1 MVTGRAIE
9 GATTRHVPVLLGEV
23 LVQLRAATGG
33 RFLDCTLGG
42 AGHTQ
47 AILDANKE
55 NTVLACDR
63 DRRALQRAKARLAT
77 YGDRVQLVHSPFS
90 KVAEVAGEEPFDGML
105 ADLGVSTDQ
114 LWEERGFSFADE
126 APLDMRMDEG
136 ADLTALEVINQT
148 TERELFTLLRQGGVG
163 KEAKA
168 VAQAIVRSRPVS
180 STKALSDLVVRAAA
194 PYRGKKE
201 SHPATVVFQAIRMAV
216 NSELSEIDALMTSA
230 PRLVRNGG
238 RLVVLTF
245 HSLED
250 QAVTRVMRQWEGT
263 AVSASWPGSFP
274 GERRG
279 RVLTRKA
286 IVSSAEE
293 VERNPASRS
302 AKLRAFEFE
311 K

>member
-1 MVTGRAIE
+1 MASGSAIE
-9 GATTRHVPVLLGEV
+9 GAGTRHVSVMLDEVLLH
-23 LVQLRAATGG
+23 LRASTGG

-47 AILDANKE
+47 AILDAHTK

-63 DRRALQRAKARLAT
+63 DRRALQRARVRLAP
-77 YGDRVQLVHSPFS
+77 YGERVQLVHLPFS
-90 KVAEVAGEEPFDGML
+90 RVAEVAGAEPFDGML

-114 LWEERGFSFADE
+114 LWEDRGFSFSDE

-136 ADLTALEVINQT
+136 AELTAVDIVNAT
-148 TERELFTLLRQGGVG
+148 SERELFTILRQGGVG
-163 KEAKA
+163 KEARA
-168 VAQAIVRSRPVS
+168 VAQAVVRARPI
-180 STKALSDLVVRAAA
+180 STTRALSDVVGRAAA

-216 NSELSEIDALMTSA
+216 NAELSEIEGLMTSA
-230 PRLVRNGG
+230 PRLVRRGG

-250 QAVTRVMRQWEGT
+250 QAVTRVMREWEGT
-263 AVSASWPGSFP
+263 SVSASWPGSFP

-279 RVLTRKA
+279 RVVTRKA
-286 IVSSAEE
+286 VVASPEE

-311 K
+311 S